1 MKSQGLSKK
10 ERIKSKKEFQRVYS
24 EGNTLFSP
32 RNSIKAIYLIVD
44 DKSNPGIR
52 VAFAVHKKAGKA
64 VWRNRMKRLLRETY
78 RLNKNLVL
86 PKVVDSGKRLFLV
99 FSPNSLNEKD
109 NKKIHLNEV
118 MPEVLSILNKLAAQ
132 F

>member
-1 MKSQGLSKK
+1 LKSQGLSKK

-44 DKSNPGIR
+44 DKSNPGIQ

-64 VWRNRMKRLLRETY
+64 VWRNRMKRILREAY

-86 PKVVDSGKRLFLV
+86 PRVVKSGRRLFLV
-99 FSPNSLNEKD
+99 FSPNSMNERE
-109 NKKIHLNEV
+109 NKKVHLNEV

>member
-44 DKSNPGIR
+44 DESNPGIQ

-64 VWRNRMKRLLRETY
+64 VWRNRMKRLLREAY

-86 PKVVDSGKRLFLV
+86 PRVMESGRRLFLV
-99 FSPNSLNEKD
+99 FSPNSINERE

>member
-10 ERIKSKKEFQRVYS
+10 EKIKSKKDFQVIYS
-24 EGNTLFSP
+24 EGITLFSP

-44 DKSNPGIR
+44 DKNNPGIK

-64 VWRNRMKRLLRETY
+64 VWRNRVKRLLREAY
-78 RLNKNLVL
+78 RLNKILL
-86 PKVVDSGKRLFLV
+86 FPKVLEKGKRILLV
-99 FSPNSLNEKD
+99 FSLNSLNEKD
-109 NKKIHLNEV
+109 NRKIHLNEV
-118 MPEVLSILNKLAAQ
+118 MPEVVNILNKLAAQ

>member
-44 DKSNPGIR
+44 DKSNPGIQ

-64 VWRNRMKRLLRETY
+64 VWRNRMKRILREAY

-86 PKVVDSGKRLFLV
+86 PRVVKSGRRLFLV
-99 FSPNSLNEKD
+99 FSPNSINERE